1 MKSCAVSLTTAAVAF
16 GDEAKKMAEGKASRE
31 SEEESVSLTVEERE
45 ALGGMDSRLFGF
57 VRLHEDGARTKT
69 LLGKVK
75 ATRRKVFGPH
85 FALPRPRVPYRPA
98 SIYFGSAP
106 WPRGRKSVSCLC
118 CPRTLEYFAPCS
130 RLPSTLRK
138 KKIGRF
144 GTGLNRV
151 YTTCLLL

>member
-69 LLGKVK
+69 LLGKME
-75 ATRRKVFGPH
+75 FH
-85 FALPRPRVPYRPA
+85 
-98 SIYFGSAP
+98 S
-106 WPRGRKSVSCLC
+106 C
-118 CPRTLEYFAPCS
+118 CPGWSGIVRSHLTATSVFWVQVIL
-130 RLPSTLRK
+130 LPQPPK
-138 KKIGRF
+138 
-144 GTGLNRV
+144 
-151 YTTCLLL
+151 

>member
-69 LLGKVK
+69 LLGKHYLHIRDITVYRLTTGRMLRFYMALVWSTSTTMHFIGQLK
-75 ATRRKVFGPH
+75 HFKMSFMLTPAFVEPRKF
-85 FALPRPRVPYRPA
+85 
-98 SIYFGSAP
+98 IYDLGS
-106 WPRGRKSVSCLC
+106 
-118 CPRTLEYFAPCS
+118 CS
-130 RLPSTLRK
+130 K
-138 KKIGRF
+138 
-144 GTGLNRV
+144 
-151 YTTCLLL
+151 